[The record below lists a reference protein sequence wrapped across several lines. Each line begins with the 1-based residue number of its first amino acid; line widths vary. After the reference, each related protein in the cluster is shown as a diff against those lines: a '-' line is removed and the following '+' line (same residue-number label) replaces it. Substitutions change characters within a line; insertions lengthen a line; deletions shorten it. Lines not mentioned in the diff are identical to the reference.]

1 MSSRKRKADSL
12 SFDTDDKVSIPEI
25 GQKAILIPSSD
36 KRLNR
41 NLKMK
46 ALNKTITKQES
57 TSLDAFNIKGSKM
70 DLKRM
75 MEAEREKF
83 HNAAMNGDVATYTKL
98 VENKENT
105 NPEDEE
111 GFTPLYH
118 AAEKGHFTL
127 CEFIIARV
135 ADKNPGKSNG
145 NTPLH
150 IAAQNGHYDIC
161 KLIVEKVSNKNP
173 KNDGEF
179 TPLYVAAQNGFL
191 DICKLIIENI
201 EDKNPDHVDGF
212 TPVFIAAQNGYFEIC
227 KLIIQN
233 VKDKNPATKNGLTPL
248 HAAAAEGHFKIC
260 WLIIESVEDK
270 NPSNPNNGWTPLHY
284 AANKGH
290 TKICELIRS
299 KVENKNPTNFKGE
312 TPYALATKLTNKLFK
327 SISVMGL
334 PSTDLKLTKVQ
345 IKALPKEG
353 DLFSNTDSTAL
364 KTKKKKRSGL
374 GKHLMK
380 ELKLSDDLAEFIGK
394 KQATRQECVKAF
406 WAHIKKNELQDP
418 QDKQYFTPDQKM
430 AKLFGDQRIKGFGMA
445 KILST
450 SAGHVAPIS

>member
-1 MSSRKRKADSL
+1 MPSIKRKTDCL

-25 GQKAILIPSSD
+25 GQKAILSS
-36 KRLNR
+36 NP
-41 NLKMK
+41 NLKIE
-46 ALNKTITKQES
+46 AFNKTIIKQENIS
-57 TSLDAFNIKGSKM
+57 SDAFNIKDSKM

-83 HNAAMNGDVATYTKL
+83 LNAAMNGDVSTYMKL
-98 VENKENT
+98 VENKEDK

-161 KLIVEKVSNKNP
+161 KLIVERVSNKNP
-173 KNDGEF
+173 RNDGEF

-212 TPVFIAAQNGYFEIC
+212 TPLFIAAQNGYFEIC

-260 WLIIESVEDK
+260 WLIIDSVEDK

-299 KVENKNPTNFKGE
+299 KVENKNPTNLKGE

-327 SISVMGL
+327 SISAMGL
-334 PSTDLKLTKVQ
+334 PSTDLKLTKAQ
-345 IKALPKEG
+345 IKALPKQG
-353 DLFSNTDSTAL
+353 DSTAL

-394 KQATRQECVKAF
+394 KQATRQECVKVF
-406 WAHIKKNELQDP
+406 WAHIKKNGLQDP

-430 AKLFGDQRIKGFGMA
+430 AKLFGDQRMKGFGMA